1 MAATMFRCVLL
12 CVMFAVAQSQRTC
25 MKMDATMDGGLCD
38 GMKASPS
45 VCAPAGTLMTQK
57 YPGTAMNTVA
67 CGTMQAMCAM
77 GGGTGNTDF
86 CAAGVTSGF
95 CKQSKASLLATIATT
110 GAWACVTDA
119 DCANAPVADTRL
131 PCCADYKTLI
141 LGQMCTGIKD
151 VDAAVIF

>member
-1 MAATMFRCVLL
+1 
-12 CVMFAVAQSQRTC
+12 MFAVAQSQLTC
-25 MKMDATMDGGLCD
+25 MKLDATMTGGLCD

-45 VCAPAGTLMTQK
+45 VCAPADTPMTPK
-57 YPGTAMNTVA
+57 YPGTALDAAA
-67 CGTMQAMCAM
+67 CGKMQAMCAM

-95 CKQSKASLLATIATT
+95 CKQSKGSLLATLATT
-110 GAWACVTDA
+110 GACVTDA
-119 DCANAPVADTRL
+119 DCAKAPVADTRL

-141 LGQMCTGIKD
+141 LGQMCAGIKD